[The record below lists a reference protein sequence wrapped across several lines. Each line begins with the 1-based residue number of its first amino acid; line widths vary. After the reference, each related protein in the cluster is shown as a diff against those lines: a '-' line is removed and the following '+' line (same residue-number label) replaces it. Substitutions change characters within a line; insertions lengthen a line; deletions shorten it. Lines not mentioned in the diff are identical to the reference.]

1 MAKAKAKTGKLPNKS
16 KRPAQQKRV
25 RLALGI
31 APGQLWCRREP
42 PGVPPGTGM
51 VIVQEVTVSAADARR
66 GGPGPLVR
74 IVTASGSELTRS
86 VRMREFLQ
94 LYDLNFDPRG
104 VWRSKRNPGWIVSVE
119 DTLRGNNG
127 GPIARTTTLRG
138 YAAAAIPIS
147 ELRSSWE
154 RTDGISLQELVRG
167 VAAHD
172 FGWALVQLREGK
184 RVARA
189 GWNGKGMWLVLVE
202 GTAWRANV
210 RTLDE
215 LGHVRFATLPWIG
228 MKTAN
233 NGFVPWLASQTDML
247 AGDWGL
253 A

>member
-1 MAKAKAKTGKLPNKS
+1 MAAKKRQTKKVRSARTGRAVSSEVEL
-16 KRPAQQKRV
+16 
-25 RLALGI
+25 
-31 APGQLWCRREP
+31 APGQLWSLKNTPSAGSVIILEVI
-42 PGVPPGTGM
+42 GVSGTD
-51 VIVQEVTVSAADARR
+51 VVP
-66 GGPGPLVR
+66 GGPRVR
-74 IVTASGSELTRS
+74 IVTASGLEMTRTM
-86 VRMREFLQ
+86 RMREFLHSYG
-94 LYDLNFDPRG
+94 LDFDPHG
-104 VWRSKRNPGWIVSVE
+104 VWRSKCDPQRIVSV
-119 DTLRGNNG
+119 DRASRGTD

-154 RTDGISLQELVRG
+154 RTDGISLQELARG

-215 LGHVRFATLPWIG
+215 LGHVRFVTLPWIG
-228 MKTAN
+228 MKTADG
-233 NGFVPWLASQTDML
+233 GFVPWLASQTDML
-247 AGDWGL
+247 AEDWGL
-253 A
+253 V